1 MKLFL
6 RLTADVNERLRRL
19 LRYRGD
25 LSRFVEEAL
34 TALDL
39 TSVDLLPAPARHTR
53 GTTAVIRQQT
63 SARLGTV
70 AQVRGCSTNRLANSA
85 LHAWL
90 LLKDNYSKTQCSS
103 VESGCGEC
111 SLWQNSRLQLG
122 RNLR

>member
-6 RLTADVNERLRRL
+6 RLTTDVNERLRTL

-39 TSVDLLPAPARHTR
+39 TSIDLLHAPYRNAR
-53 GTTAVIRQQT
+53 GTTAMVREQT
-63 SARLGTV
+63 AVHLETV
-70 AQVRGCSTNRLANSA
+70 AKHRGCSTNRLANSA

-90 LLKDNYSKTQCSS
+90 LWKERH
-103 VESGCGEC
+103 V
-111 SLWQNSRLQLG
+111 
-122 RNLR
+122 